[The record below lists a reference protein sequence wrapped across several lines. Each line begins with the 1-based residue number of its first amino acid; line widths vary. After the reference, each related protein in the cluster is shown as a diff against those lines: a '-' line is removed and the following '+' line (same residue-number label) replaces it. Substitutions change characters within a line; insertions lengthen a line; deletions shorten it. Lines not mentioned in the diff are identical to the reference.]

1 MEVFLEYFC
10 FSRGFEGP
18 PKRLKLKNVLK
29 TCFDQPPAVD
39 GTYLDV
45 SCAVG
50 VHQGCPFGTTL
61 FCAALH
67 VSISLVMTQHPDVE
81 AAYADNIYLVAS
93 LTRAHDAF
101 DALAVSMAK
110 NMSLAVSTSQSYI
123 YLPWHDEADWQD
135 KRTTYD
141 AHQT

>member
-1 MEVFLEYFC
+1 
-10 FSRGFEGP
+10 
-18 PKRLKLKNVLK
+18 
-29 TCFDQPPAVD
+29 
-39 GTYLDV
+39 
-45 SCAVG
+45 
-50 VHQGCPFGTTL
+50 
-61 FCAALH
+61 
-67 VSISLVMTQHPDVE
+67 MTQHPDVE
-81 AAYADNIYLVAS
+81 AVAYADNIYLVAS

-101 DALAVSMAK
+101 DALAASMAK